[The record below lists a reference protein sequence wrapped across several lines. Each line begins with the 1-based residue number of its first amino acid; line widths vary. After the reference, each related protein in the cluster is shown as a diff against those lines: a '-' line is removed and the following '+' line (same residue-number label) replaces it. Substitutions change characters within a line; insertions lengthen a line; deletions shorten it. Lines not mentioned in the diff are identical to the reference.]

1 VSGVY
6 VAGIG
11 AITPAGWGMP
21 SLRRA
26 LAENAALPVKEVR
39 RVGLASPFKIRPVP
53 APVTRPAFLGHPR
66 LRRTSPISQFALAA
80 SIEALGEDA
89 AAVANGTLR
98 LGVVSCVA
106 TGCMNYSARFFDEVL
121 REPATASPLLFP
133 ETVFN
138 APSSHLAA
146 YLWTTAI
153 NYTIVGDASAFLQG
167 VALGAAWL
175 IEQRVDGVLVVGAEE
190 NHWTASDAY
199 RRISRTA
206 VLTEGAGAVYLT
218 GNPSGSTPIELAG
231 ITDAEMFFDQPTR
244 RAAMERVRR
253 QLPPGDAA
261 SLLCDGR
268 TGVARFDAPETYTW
282 RNWPG
287 RRLSPQAIL
296 GEAFGAGVAWQ
307 CVAALDA
314 LRHGSAAS
322 AIVSTAG
329 GNEAAIGAHF
339 NQGG

>member
-1 VSGVY
+1 MSGIH

-11 AITPAGWGMP
+11 AVSPAGWGLP
-21 SLRRA
+21 ALRQA
-26 LAENAALPVKEVR
+26 LDENAALPVKEVQR
-39 RVGLASPFKIRPVP
+39 EGLTSPFKIRPVP
-53 APVTRPAFLGHPR
+53 APVPRPAFLGHPR
-66 LRRTSPISQFALAA
+66 LRRSSPISQFALAA

-89 AAVANGTLR
+89 ARVANGTLR
-98 LGVVSCVA
+98 LGVVFCVA
-106 TGCMNYSARFFDEVL
+106 TGCMIYSARFFDEVL

-153 NYTIVGDASAFLQG
+153 NYTLVGDASAFLQG
-167 VALGAAWL
+167 LALGATWL
-175 IEQRVDGVLVVGAEE
+175 LEQRVDGVLVVGAEE
-190 NHWTASDAY
+190 NYWTTSDAY

-218 GNPSGSTPIELAG
+218 GKPSGSIPIQLAG

-268 TGVARFDAPETYTW
+268 TGVARFDAPETFAW
-282 RNWPG
+282 RDWPG
-287 RRLSPQAIL
+287 RRLSPQVIL
-296 GEAFGAGVAWQ
+296 GEAFGAGLAWQ

-339 NQGG
+339 NPCG